1 MANAITFDIERRVD
15 DLGQLEF
22 VPVVDGVKL
31 TDRIHSFERETGMET
46 RDRSYAGLIPAFFR
60 FGPAADHYLADT
72 AAGGDGRIVLLGCG
86 DCGEW
91 GCWPLT
97 VGLVVADQTVTWQGF
112 MQPHRPDRDYGGFG
126 PFVFDR
132 SDYVRAVDSVAAAWD
147 EASSE
152 EPTPE

>member
-1 MANAITFDIERRVD
+1 MANEITFDIERRVD

-31 TDRIHSFERETGMET
+31 TDRIHSFEREAGIET
-46 RDRSYAGLIPAFFR
+46 RDRSYGGLIPACFR
-60 FGPAADHYLADT
+60 FGAAPDHCLARAA
-72 AAGGDGRIVLLGCG
+72 AAGEGRIVLLGCG

-97 VGLVVADQTVTWQGF
+97 ADLVVTDETVTWQRF
-112 MQPHRPDRDYGGFG
+112 IQPHRHDRECGGFG

-132 SDYVRAVDSVAAAWD
+132 SDYVRAVGSVAAAWD
-147 EASSE
+147 QASCNA
-152 EPTPE
+152 